1 MNPET
6 NEARTIEMLRRLGR
20 ARPPAA
26 VEARIVRGALA
37 RMERR
42 TAPRWHPAAWTVAAA
57 AAAAIALAVIVPTA
71 GEGPAVPAIAAGST
85 LAADAGPASF
95 SLGNHR
101 VAVAPAGRVLVERLQ
116 GRSAD
121 LRLQDGEATFEVEPL
136 AAGEAFRVFTERATV
151 EVVGTVFTV
160 AEDGTCTRVA
170 VERGKVRAS
179 GTDGA
184 VRLLGAGEAARFC
197 AGEVPAGVAL
207 PGEARV
213 REAIRLLAQ
222 NRELERAA
230 DLLASYRAEFPDGVF
245 EEEALFHLC
254 RIEAQ
259 LGRTDQAA
267 RLADEFVA
275 RFPESARAGRIRQ
288 WCSPGQ

>member
-1 MNPET
+1 
-6 NEARTIEMLRRLGR
+6 MLRRLGR
-20 ARPPAA
+20 SRPSAA
-26 VEARIVRGALA
+26 VEARIVRGAFA

-57 AAAAIALAVIVPTA
+57 AAAALALAVLVPTTGEVPTA
-71 GEGPAVPAIAAGST
+71 PAIAAGSA
-85 LAADAGPASF
+85 LSADAGAATF
-95 SLGNHR
+95 ALGSHT
-101 VAVAPAGRVLVERLQ
+101 VAVASGQVLVERLE

-121 LRLQDGEATFEVEPL
+121 LRLRGGEATFEVEPL

-160 AEDGTCTRVA
+160 ADDGACTRVA
-170 VERGKVRAS
+170 VARGKVRAS

-184 VRLLGAGEAARFC
+184 VRFLGAGEAARFC

-213 REAIRLLAQ
+213 REAIRLLSE
-222 NRELERAA
+222 NRDLERAA
-230 DLLASYRAEFPDGVF
+230 GLLASYREEFPGGVF

-259 LGRTDQAA
+259 LGRADSAA

-288 WCSPGQ
+288 WCSPGR